1 MKYIIL
7 STLLILSLSIFVNC
21 HGNKVDKRL
30 VFLDSEISGINFT
43 NRITENDSINVVD
56 FQYCYNG
63 GGVGIGDF
71 NNDDLPDLIFTGNQ
85 VSSSIY
91 LNQGNLKF
99 IDISESANFRT
110 STWVTGVS
118 IVDINSDG
126 WDDIYL
132 NVGGANCNEN
142 CINLLFVNRGLNENG
157 IPVFEEKASEYGL
170 NDGNYSQQT
179 VFFDSDGDGDL
190 DAYIVHNGDAGF
202 SKNNPVPK
210 KFIPEHLKDYLLQN
224 DYSEELGHPVFTNVS
239 KVSNINHG
247 GYGLGIGIN
256 DMNNDGLIDIYVTND
271 FITDDLLY
279 IQKRD
284 KDSVRS
290 WFEEES
296 KHYMAHTSHNA
307 MGIDF
312 NDINNDGLPDILVVD
327 MLPEDSRRQK
337 LMIGSSNYEK
347 YLLNLKSDYNAQY
360 VRNTLQLN
368 NGHIN
373 SLAIKASEV
382 GFLSNI
388 SSTDWSWS
396 PLMIDLDND
405 GDKDIYIS
413 NGYVKDVADQN
424 YINFSSNSNMFGT
437 SEERQNNQKEYAKK
451 LDSIH
456 IPNYIFENIDGLR
469 FNDVSKNWTEEIPS
483 FSNGV
488 AYADLDLDGD
498 LDLIV
503 NNINQKAFLLENTT
517 SNDSTTKY
525 LRFKLKGKS
534 ENRHAIGAKVFV
546 WSNGKVQQQ
555 FQSVIKGYLS
565 SVEPI
570 IHFGLKTNYV
580 DSVKVIWPDNTVT
593 RLKKVATNQVL
604 ILNFL
609 DGKHDYKPLGKKAE
623 MQFEKIEN
631 IFKFYHQESH
641 FNEFALQGLLM
652 KQYSQFGPCLA
663 AANLDYK
670 EGDEVFV
677 GGSRGIPSSIWF
689 QNDSGEYIVK
699 QYFDEQFEDTDA
711 VFVDIDGDN
720 DLDLFVTSG
729 SSEFGK
735 LSEFYQ
741 DRVYLNDGKGFFER
755 SKNWEYSNQESS
767 HLVRPSDIDNDGDI
781 DLFVGSRILPG
792 NYPQPPS
799 SKILINTNGK
809 FIEDAQPFLKN
820 IGMVTDSTWEDVDND
835 GWQDL
840 VLVGEWMPISVLK
853 NNKGRLQKMKTTW
866 LDEENKQIETS
877 GWWNAIGKADFDN
890 DGDTDFIVGNQ
901 GLNNFYEPSD
911 NKSLY
916 LYNGDYD
923 KNGSPDPVLGMYSNL
938 ENGNLIPVHSRDNVI
953 NQLPILKKYFL
964 TYNKFSDVSFE
975 KLLGIKDLSRETLS
989 ISTFESIFAENLGNG
1004 IFKVYS
1010 LPMECQLSSIND
1022 FLIQDYNE
1030 DGFKDVL
1037 IVGNDFSSE
1046 AIYGKADAMNG
1057 MVLLGG
1063 KNGFVPSPPS
1073 ESGFYVKGQSN
1084 HLIQIQNDMGKSL
1097 IITSQNKD
1105 SLLVFSFHK

>member
-1 MKYIIL
+1 MKYLIL
-7 STLLILSLSIFVNC
+7 KVLLFLSLSIFVNC
-21 HGNKVDKRL
+21 QGNKRDKRL
-30 VFLDSEISGINFT
+30 IILDSETSGIDFT

-71 NNDDLPDLIFTGNQ
+71 NNDDLPDLVFTGNQ

-91 LNQGNLKF
+91 LNQGGLKF
-99 IDISESANFRT
+99 IEITERANFKT
-110 STWVTGVS
+110 SSWVTGVS

-126 WDDIYL
+126 RDDIYL

-142 CINLLFVNRGLNENG
+142 CYNLLFVNQGLNDEG
-157 IPVFEEKASEYGL
+157 IPVFEEKAAEYGL

-179 VFFDSDGDGDL
+179 VFFDYDGDDDL

-210 KFIPEHLKDYLLQN
+210 KFMPDHLKDHLLQN

-239 KVSNINHG
+239 KASRIDHG
-247 GYGLGIGIN
+247 GYGLGIAIN
-256 DMNNDGLIDIYVTND
+256 DMNNDGLIDIYVAND

-279 IQKRD
+279 IQKRHE
-284 KDSVRS
+284 DSVRS

-296 KHYMAHTSHNA
+296 KTYMAHTSHNA
-307 MGIDF
+307 MGVDF

-337 LMIGSSNYEK
+337 LMIGSMNYEK
-347 YLLNLKSDYNAQY
+347 YLLNLSNDYSAQY

-368 NGHIN
+368 NGHLN
-373 SLAIKASEV
+373 SRAIKASEV

-424 YINFSSNSNMFGT
+424 YINFSSSSNMFGT
-437 SEERQNNQKEYAKK
+437 SEERKKNQKEFADN
-451 LDSIH
+451 LDSIYL
-456 IPNYIFENIDGLR
+456 PNYIFENIDGFR
-469 FNDVSKNWTEEIPS
+469 FSDVSESWTEEKPS

-503 NNINQKAFLLENTT
+503 NNINQKAFLIENTT
-517 SNDSTTKY
+517 SNDTTSKY
-525 LRFKLKGKS
+525 LRFRLRGKS
-534 ENRHAIGAKVFV
+534 ENRHAIGAKVFI
-546 WSNGKVQQQ
+546 WSNGEVQQQ

-570 IHFGLKTNYV
+570 LHFGLKTKYA
-580 DSVKVIWPDNTVT
+580 DSVKVVWPNNTIT
-593 RLKKVATNQVL
+593 HLKRIATNQVMTL
-604 ILNFL
+604 NISDAKDESKSSKNTSGLLFERREDIL
-609 DGKHDYKPLGKKAE
+609 
-623 MQFEKIEN
+623 
-631 IFKFYHQESH
+631 KFYHKESH

-663 AANLDYK
+663 AANIDDK
-670 EGDEVFV
+670 DGDEIFV
-677 GGSRGIPSSIWF
+677 GGSSGIPSSIWF
-689 QNDSGEYIVK
+689 QNDNGEYVVK
-699 QYFDEQFEDTDA
+699 QYLDERFEDTDA
-711 VFVDIDGDN
+711 VFVDVDGDN

-735 LSEFYQ
+735 ASEFYQ
-741 DRVYLNDGKGFFER
+741 DRVYLNNGEGFFER
-755 SKNWEYSNQESS
+755 SKNWEYSNHESS
-767 HLVRPSDIDNDGDI
+767 HFVRPVDIDNDGDI

-792 NYPQPPS
+792 NYPQSIS

-809 FIEDAQPFLKN
+809 FVKDEQPILNN
-820 IGMVTDSTWEDVDND
+820 IGMITDAIWEDIDSD

-840 VLVGEWMPISVLK
+840 VVVGEWMPIRVLK
-853 NNKGRLQKMKTTW
+853 NNHGSLQNMSTTW
-866 LDEENKQIETS
+866 FDKENKHKNTS
-877 GWWNAIGKADFDN
+877 GWWNTIGKADFDN
-890 DGDTDFIVGNQ
+890 DGDIDFIFGNQ
-901 GLNNFYEPSD
+901 GLNNFFHPTENRP
-911 NKSLY
+911 LY
-916 LYNGDYD
+916 LYKGDYD
-923 KNGSPDPVLGMYSNL
+923 KNGSLDPVLGMHSND
-938 ENGNLIPVHSRDNVI
+938 EKGKLIPVHSRDNVI
-953 NQLPILKKYFL
+953 NQLPSLKKYFL
-964 TYNKFSDVSFE
+964 SYNKFSDVSFE
-975 KLLGIKDLSRETLS
+975 KLLDIKDLSKETLS
-989 ISTFESIFAENLGNG
+989 ASTFESIYAENLGNG
-1004 IFKVYS
+1004 IFRIYP

-1022 FLIQDYNE
+1022 FLIKDYNE
-1030 DGFKDVL
+1030 DGYMDVL

-1046 AIYGKADAMNG
+1046 AIYGKADASNG
-1057 MVLLGG
+1057 MVLFGS
-1063 KNGFVPSPPS
+1063 KNGFVPSPPN
-1073 ESGFYVKGQSN
+1073 ESGFSVPGQSN
-1084 HLIQIQNDMGKSL
+1084 HILQIRNDMGKLL
-1097 IITSQNKD
+1097 IVASQNKD
-1105 SLLVFSFHK
+1105 SLLVFSIIK